1 MNLVSRVCV
10 SFYTPVLQSL
20 ASSIMPWKEDDTAR
34 WKWFLPCLPHKE
46 PSQPSL
52 QKLPIPPILLGAK
65 RALFQSWSGSF
76 FERLSLTR
84 VVVSFPEKWEQ
95 KHLWNIN
102 VSHTLSGRERKL
114 TTSHLLHCEG
124 IILMKSCKFKW
135 KKKKKEGRSE
145 NCKDTWESVRPRNPA
160 DCKLRTT
167 AGRWERNSLPWM
179 VDLKY

>member
-1 MNLVSRVCV
+1 MNPVSRVCV

-20 ASSIMPWKEDDTAR
+20 ASSIMPWKEDDTTR

-76 FERLSLTR
+76 FERLSLTH

-95 KHLWNIN
+95 KHFWNIK

-135 KKKKKEGRSE
+135 KKKKEG
-145 NCKDTWESVRPRNPA
+145 VRIAKTHGNLSGPEI
-160 DCKLRTT
+160 LLT
-167 AGRWERNSLPWM
+167 ANWGQQQEGGRGILCHEW
-179 VDLKY
+179 